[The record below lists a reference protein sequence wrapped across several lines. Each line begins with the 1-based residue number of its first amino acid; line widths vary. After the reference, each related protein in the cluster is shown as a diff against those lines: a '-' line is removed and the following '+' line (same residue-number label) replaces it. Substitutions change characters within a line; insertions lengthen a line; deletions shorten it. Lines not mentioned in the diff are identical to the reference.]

1 MSKAE
6 HFREKLTHSRKGLS
20 LWHVFIFI
28 LAGLFVL
35 EIPSFADDLENQIK
49 REQQRLEYI
58 QTKITQHKKEAASYG
73 KKEKSLLSEL
83 EEINQKEELTRQNV
97 KVLELKEK
105 KLNARIKELT
115 QKIKEEEALLAKAK
129 SALSNRVVSLYKYG
143 SVSQYKLLFSAR
155 NVQEAMSISYCLAE
169 LPRLT
174 AN

>member
-6 HFREKLTHSRKGLS
+6 HFREKLTHSRKSTS
-20 LWHVFIFI
+20 LWHVFIFFI

-83 EEINQKEELTRQNV
+83 EEINQKRIDKAKCQGLGTEG
-97 KVLELKEK
+97 KEAK
-105 KLNARIKELT
+105 RSDQRVT
-115 QKIKEEEALLAKAK
+115 QKIKEEEALLVKAK
-129 SALSNRVVSLYKYG
+129 SALSNRVVSL
-143 SVSQYKLLFSAR
+143 VQVWLISQYKLLFSLETCR
-155 NVQEAMSISYCLAE
+155 KL
-169 LPRLT
+169 
-174 AN
+174 